1 LILLNQLYI
10 STFDIVKL
18 FNLEYNEIML
28 SKHLQDQ
35 LSLLMIRASMK
46 GKYAIV
52 EIAESSH
59 ITLMQALTLCL
70 LEPNQSVPM
79 KSLSTF
85 MSCDP
90 SNITGIVEQLVTED
104 LVIRKEAVYDRRVKT
119 VTLTEKGL
127 ALRDKF
133 LEITTSTRLPNID
146 ALSEHEI
153 EQLINILEKATATS
167 ATQSVDIIAPA
178 AI

>member
-1 LILLNQLYI
+1 MI
-10 STFDIVKL
+10 SKQ
-18 FNLEYNEIML
+18 
-28 SKHLQDQ
+28 LQDQ
-35 LSLLMIRASMK
+35 LSLLIIRSSMK

-52 EIAESSH
+52 QIAEDHH

-90 SNITGIVEQLVTED
+90 SNITGIVEQLVIEG
-104 LVIRKEAVYDRRVKT
+104 LVDRKEAVHDRRVKT
-119 VTLTEKGL
+119 VTLTDRGL

-133 LEITTSTRLPNID
+133 LEITTSTRLPNLD
-146 ALSEHEI
+146 ALSSREI
-153 EQLINILEKATATS
+153 EQLISILEKATATS
-167 ATQSVDIIAPA
+167 ATHSVATPVPA
-178 AI
+178 

>member
-1 LILLNQLYI
+1 
-10 STFDIVKL
+10 
-18 FNLEYNEIML
+18 
-28 SKHLQDQ
+28 
-35 LSLLMIRASMK
+35 MIRSSMK

-52 EIAESSH
+52 ETAEANN
-59 ITLMQALTLCL
+59 ITMMQALTLCL

-90 SNITGIVEQLVTED
+90 SNITGIVEQLVVEGF
-104 LVIRKEAVYDRRVKT
+104 VERKEALHDRRIKT

-127 ALRDKF
+127 HLRDKF
-133 LEITTSTRLPNID
+133 LELTTDTRLPNLA
-146 ALSEHEI
+146 ALTNAET

-167 ATQSVDIIAPA
+167 ATASVSEPVA
-178 AI
+178 A

>member
-1 LILLNQLYI
+1 
-10 STFDIVKL
+10 
-18 FNLEYNEIML
+18 
-28 SKHLQDQ
+28 
-35 LSLLMIRASMK
+35 MK

-52 EIAESSH
+52 EIAENHH

-90 SNITGIVEQLVTED
+90 SNITGIVEQLVIEG
-104 LVIRKEAVYDRRVKT
+104 LVDRKEAVHDRRVKT
-119 VTLTEKGL
+119 VTLTAEGL

-133 LEITTSTRLPNID
+133 LEITTSTRLPNLD
-146 ALSEHEI
+146 ALSSREI
-153 EQLINILEKATATS
+153 EQLIAILEKATATS
-167 ATQSVDIIAPA
+167 ATHSVATPVPA
-178 AI
+178 